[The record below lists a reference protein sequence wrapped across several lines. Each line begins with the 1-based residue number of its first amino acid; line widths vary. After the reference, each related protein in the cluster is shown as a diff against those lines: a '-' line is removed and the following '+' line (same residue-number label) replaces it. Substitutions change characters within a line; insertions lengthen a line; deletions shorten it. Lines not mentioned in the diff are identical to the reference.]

1 MGIKRVLI
9 LLFFGML
16 LTGCYTS
23 SLTTVVGPA
32 TGVASGKISE
42 TVAST
47 SLNHV
52 VKKQTGKTPLEH
64 VLNDSQIKTLE
75 KNKAKIN
82 PCNKSEDLC
91 VMLNARVEKMQ
102 KQLMGLSLQARIEKK
117 HKKIFSN
124 NQKD

>member
-1 MGIKRVLI
+1 MKRVLI

-23 SLTTVVGPA
+23 SLTVVGPA

-42 TVAST
+42 TAASA
-47 SLNHV
+47 SLNYV
-52 VKKQTGKTPLEH
+52 VKKQTVKTPIEH
-64 VLNDSQIKTLE
+64 VFSEKQIKTLE
-75 KNKAKIN
+75 TTKSKVN
-82 PCNKSEDLC
+82 PCNNNEELC
-91 VMLNARVEKMQ
+91 AFLSARVEKMQ

-124 NQKD
+124 NQKN